1 MARALALANTIPAH
15 LAQQA
20 AFEVGAAAARV
31 RDKAPGVWRRQ
42 PGQRLPLKSWHG
54 TQRRSGPRGWRGWS
68 GRTREGARGQDAG
81 GGLHADGASQHW
93 LG

>member
-31 RDKAPGVWRRQ
+31 RDKAPGVWRRR
-42 PGQRLPLKSWHG
+42 PGQRLPLKSRHG
-54 TQRRSGPRGWRGWS
+54 TQRRSGARGWRGWS